1 MGRRNR
7 KEANELVQ
15 LISRLPWWVSV
26 LCALVAYLLLS
37 SFASAPMPKSVQP
50 NQVSS
55 LMVGSFWKGLA
66 VAGQYVVPLLF
77 LLGALT
83 SFLRRREGAALVER
97 VASAPGTSGLNQM
110 TWPQFERLVG
120 ETLHR
125 MGYQVVENGGG
136 GADGGVDL
144 LATKSGQRYL
154 VQCKQWRTYR
164 VGVSVVREQFGI
176 ITAEGA
182 AGGFVVTSGRFTHEA
197 IEFAVGKPIVL
208 IDGEQLSKAVAAVSK
223 SAQPQPHRGFDAE
236 RREPAMATTPT
247 CPVCK
252 GAMVLRQ
259 AKQGSRAGESFWGCR
274 QFPKCRG
281 VRPA

>member
-1 MGRRNR
+1 MGKRNR
-7 KEANELVQ
+7 KEVNALVH
-15 LISRLPWWVSV
+15 LISRMPWWASV
-26 LCALVAYLLLS
+26 MCALLAYLVLS
-37 SFASAPMPKSVQP
+37 SMASAPMPKAVQP
-50 NQVSS
+50 GQLNS
-55 LMVGSFWKGLA
+55 LIQGSFWRGLA
-66 VAGQYVVPLLF
+66 LAGQYIVPLLF
-77 LLGALT
+77 LVGALT
-83 SFLRRREGAALVER
+83 SFLRRREGAALVQR
-97 VASAPGTSGLNQM
+97 VANAPGSSGLNQM

-144 LATKSGQRYL
+144 RATKGGQRYL

-164 VGVSVVREQFGI
+164 VGVSIVREQFGI

-182 AGGFVVTSGRFTHEA
+182 AGGFVVTSGRFTQDA
-197 IEFAVGKPIVL
+197 VEFAVGKPIIL
-208 IDGEQLSKAVAAVSK
+208 IDGEQLSKAVTAVSK
-223 SAQPQPHRGFDAE
+223 TAQPQPHRGFDAE

-252 GAMVLRQ
+252 SAMVLRQ

>member
-1 MGRRNR
+1 MGKRNR
-7 KEANELVQ
+7 KEVNELVQ
-15 LISRLPWWVSV
+15 VISRMPWWASV

-37 SFASAPMPKSVQP
+37 SVASAPMPKSVQP

-55 LMVGSFWKGLA
+55 LMVSSVWKGLA
-66 VAGQYVVPLLF
+66 VAGQYIVPLLF

-83 SFLRRREGAALVER
+83 SFLRRREGAALVQR
-97 VASAPGTSGLNQM
+97 VANAPDPSGLNQM

-125 MGYQVVENGGG
+125 MGHQVIENGGG
-136 GADGGVDL
+136 GADGGIDL
-144 LATKSGQRYL
+144 RASKEGRHYL

-164 VGVSVVREQFGI
+164 VGVAVVREQFGI
-176 ITAEGA
+176 VTAEGA
-182 AGGFVVTSGRFTHEA
+182 AGGFIVTSGRFTHEA
-197 IEFAVGKPIVL
+197 VEFAVGKPIIL
-208 IDGEQLSKAVAAVSK
+208 IDGEQLSKAVSAVSK

-236 RREPAMATTPT
+236 RREPAIATTPM

-252 GAMVLRQ
+252 SAMVLRQ